1 MKGHTLPGIN
11 QRSEGKNLSDG
22 RAKSSAFQK
31 DVKIGPAESPEAI
44 KKKRQAY
51 NEVPLGKEYDAEY
64 DKKRAE
70 YKDAKKYPGATEYKK
85 EGAPMKGLLPEVEV
99 ADKKDK
105 ITLATPTKEELAK
118 AKRRGGETSGGL
130 TASMK
135 VNETTGK
142 SKMVTVVSNKEK
154 ADALQAAQD
163 KVFAYNKANKGKPGY
178 KRQTF
183 AKNISKDNKY
193 IN

>member
-1 MKGHTLPGIN
+1 M
-11 QRSEGKNLSDG
+11 
-22 RAKSSAFQK
+22 
-31 DVKIGPAESPEAI
+31 
-44 KKKRQAY
+44 
-51 NEVPLGKEYDAEY
+51 
-64 DKKRAE
+64 
-70 YKDAKKYPGATEYKK
+70 
-85 EGAPMKGLLPEVEV
+85 
-99 ADKKDK
+99 
-105 ITLATPTKEELAK
+105 AK

-142 SKMVTVVSNKEK
+142 SEMITVVSNKEK

-163 KVFAYNKANKGKPGY
+163 KVFAYNKSNKGKPGY
-178 KRQTF
+178 KKQTF